1 MANEAEKTGTG
12 GKNGQNFWN
21 GEQFLSLLFPR
32 RCPVCGEIVLP
43 RGELICPACVGK
55 LTLVRQPVC
64 MTCGKELESERQEYC
79 VDCMRHPKTF
89 RHNFALLR
97 YDDVTR
103 RSMAAI
109 KYKNKR
115 EYLDFYGEAMARR
128 FGRQLLRI
136 RPDALVPV
144 PVHRSRLR
152 SRGFNQAQLLAERIG
167 RRLAAGP
174 DPHEKD
180 ASPEKAEFRG
190 APGKYP
196 ESFCARNPAGKD
208 ASGGPDRRYLHH
220 RQHSGGL
227 RARSAFHGC
236 GGGLRHDHLHRRRIL
251 TSVRGNRRKS
261 QKNQKKIDVSLFVCY
276 SD

>member
-167 RRLAAGP
+167 RRLDIPVCPQALIRTKKTLPQKKLSSAERLENIRKAFAPGIL
-174 DPHEKD
+174 
-180 ASPEKAEFRG
+180 PEKTRRVVLIDDIYTTGSTLEA
-190 APGKYP
+190 
-196 ESFCARNPAGKD
+196 CARVLRSMGVEEVYGMTICI
-208 ASGGPDRRYLHH
+208 GG
-220 RQHSGGL
+220 
-227 RARSAFHGC
+227 AF
-236 GGGLRHDHLHRRRIL
+236 
-251 TSVRGNRRKS
+251 
-261 QKNQKKIDVSLFVCY
+261 
-276 SD
+276 

>member
-1 MANEAEKTGTG
+1 MRNAAEQTKTYGNRE
-12 GKNGQNFWN
+12 NGRFVR
-21 GEQFLSLLFPR
+21 EQLLGLFFPR

-55 LTLVRQPVC
+55 LKPVRQPVC
-64 MTCGKELESERQEYC
+64 MTCGKELESGRQEYC
-79 VDCMRHPKTF
+79 ADCMRHPKTF
-89 RHNFALLR
+89 RRNFALLH

-152 SRGFNQAQLLAERIG
+152 SRGFNQAQLLAQRIG
-167 RRLAAGP
+167 RCLEIPVCPQALIRTKKTLPQKKLTSAQRL
-174 DPHEKD
+174 ENIR
-180 ASPEKAEFRG
+180 KAF
-190 APGKYP
+190 APGILPPGTRRVVLIDDIYTTGSTL
-196 ESFCARNPAGKD
+196 EACARV
-208 ASGGPDRRYLHH
+208 
-220 RQHSGGL
+220 L
-227 RARSAFHGC
+227 RSMGVEEVYGMTICIGSAF
-236 GGGLRHDHLHRRRIL
+236 
-251 TSVRGNRRKS
+251 
-261 QKNQKKIDVSLFVCY
+261 
-276 SD
+276 